1 MPIMTYEC
9 LTCGKKEDRLVKLS
23 ETNNMQFCSCR
34 KELSMRKIDSFGVP
48 GLQFKG
54 NWYKTTGNY

>member
-1 MPIMTYEC
+1 MPVFTFKC
-9 LTCGKKEDRLVKLS
+9 LTCGKEEDRLVKAS
-23 ETNNMQFCSCR
+23 DVDKMQFCSCR

-48 GLQFKG
+48 ALNFKG